1 MFASRACRK
10 AVMIGTALDKA
21 QMQQLLKQM
30 SQLEQP
36 WNCAPAVYIASRQL
50 PALSACIHMAAFVG
64 VCR

>member
-30 SQLEQP
+30 SKLEQP
-36 WNCAPAVYIASRQL
+36 WNCAPTVFSASRQL
-50 PALSACIHMAAFVG
+50 PASSACFHASPNDV
-64 VCR
+64 VR